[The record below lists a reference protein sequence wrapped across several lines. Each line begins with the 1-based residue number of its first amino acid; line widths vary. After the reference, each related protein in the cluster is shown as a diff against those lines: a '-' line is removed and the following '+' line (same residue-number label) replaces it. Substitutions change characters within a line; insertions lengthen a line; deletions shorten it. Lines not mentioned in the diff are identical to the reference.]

1 MQAPAQGP
9 GSGCLLDRRT
19 SVRMSRLITRGVV
32 LTLGQGLCTS
42 PRSAEATAPGKAGEA
57 APEGS
62 NAVSSSPPTACVC
75 TYAART
81 CPRMRYEE
89 QGTGART
96 RPGLAFTHTGAHTHE
111 DALPSHVYK
120 NTYTEGCAC
129 LHINTLTHT
138 LVFTDLCTENTHA
151 HACAHTHSI
160 YTDTQKLERF
170 S

>member
-32 LTLGQGLCTS
+32 LTLRQGICTS

-62 NAVSSSPPTACVC
+62 NATSSSPSHSTCAHMH
-75 TYAART
+75 ART
-81 CPRMRYEE
+81 CPCTRY
-89 QGTGART
+89 GRAGNMGRT
-96 RPGLAFTHTGAHTHE
+96 RPCLAFTHTCAHTRVKMRCPHMHTKTRTHRCVP
-111 DALPSHVYK
+111 AC
-120 NTYTEGCAC
+120 TY
-129 LHINTLTHT
+129 NTLTHT
-138 LVFTDLCTENTHA
+138 LFTDLCTENTHA